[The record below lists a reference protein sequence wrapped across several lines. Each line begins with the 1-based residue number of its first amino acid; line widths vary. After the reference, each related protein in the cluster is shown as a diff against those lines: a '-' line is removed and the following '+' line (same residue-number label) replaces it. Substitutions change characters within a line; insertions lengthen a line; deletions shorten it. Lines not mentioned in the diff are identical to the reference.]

1 MRLVQGLEQTLY
13 ASSEPETSVTLA
25 SYIDSDGVC
34 LPTSGASDLYPAA
47 VVGDLAAEF
56 TPPFHIVTVASQ
68 TATVPIHFGWLLGGV
83 MLGLGMKVLRNHPA
97 P

>member
-1 MRLVQGLEQTLY
+1 MY
-13 ASSEPETSVTLA
+13 S
-25 SYIDSDGVC
+25 
-34 LPTSGASDLYPAA
+34 LPSDLCGFSNSLSAGDGPVTVYP
-47 VVGDLAAEF
+47 VIEVGDLAAEF